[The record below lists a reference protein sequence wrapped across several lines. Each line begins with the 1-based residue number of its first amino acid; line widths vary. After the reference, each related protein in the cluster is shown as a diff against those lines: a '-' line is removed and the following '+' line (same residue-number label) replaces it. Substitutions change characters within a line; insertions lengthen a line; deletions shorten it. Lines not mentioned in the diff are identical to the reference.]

1 MGNQILI
8 IHKFEVLFNILSEV
22 KNLVNFRIRS
32 VNTDKIDMIDM
43 DSNFLII
50 SGDKKIKLNNQI
62 YIEEYPIN
70 LNKLLEIINI
80 NFLKKNLV
88 NKIK

>member
-32 VNTDKIDMIDM
+32 VNTDKIDMLDM

-50 SGDKKIKLNNQI
+50 SGDKKIKLNN
-62 YIEEYPIN
+62 
-70 LNKLLEIINI
+70 
-80 NFLKKNLV
+80 
-88 NKIK
+88 